1 MPPTTPAGGRIRWGW
16 TLAAAALAAIG
27 FLALVASPAQAQTGF
42 STVCYFN
49 SGPRAGTN
57 FDYARMGLTPLP
69 VGSFC
74 QDGAGS
80 TGVVVAGTGGA
91 SRMPATPPLAPAP
104 SGGASRMPAAPLL
117 APSPSGGAPAPQ
129 PLAAPIVPF
138 SRPPAAADG
147 APPAAHS
154 PPPPPAPRPV
164 TFAGGSVRKAVV
176 TPADPLPQPGFG
188 LYVYILPEREV
199 DVSIQ
204 RGIEEFHRCLDP
216 AAAGEARKTIAL
228 MILPTRGPAAP
239 EVDTALAHDLVRTAI
254 ADERIDTREVYVVAA
269 NSPLI
274 RGFRADPRALTVI
287 TLGRIAPTFVGTWL
301 AGLQGLIEQGR
312 IESPAT
318 LALRVRSLLVEVN
331 AVGSLIGITP
341 AGAAPYKCL

>member
-1 MPPTTPAGGRIRWGW
+1 
-16 TLAAAALAAIG
+16 
-27 FLALVASPAQAQTGF
+27 
-42 STVCYFN
+42 
-49 SGPRAGTN
+49 
-57 FDYARMGLTPLP
+57 
-69 VGSFC
+69 
-74 QDGAGS
+74 
-80 TGVVVAGTGGA
+80 
-91 SRMPATPPLAPAP
+91 
-104 SGGASRMPAAPLL
+104 
-117 APSPSGGAPAPQ
+117 
-129 PLAAPIVPF
+129 
-138 SRPPAAADG
+138 

-301 AGLQGLIEQGR
+301 AG
-312 IESPAT
+312 
-318 LALRVRSLLVEVN
+318 
-331 AVGSLIGITP
+331 
-341 AGAAPYKCL
+341 